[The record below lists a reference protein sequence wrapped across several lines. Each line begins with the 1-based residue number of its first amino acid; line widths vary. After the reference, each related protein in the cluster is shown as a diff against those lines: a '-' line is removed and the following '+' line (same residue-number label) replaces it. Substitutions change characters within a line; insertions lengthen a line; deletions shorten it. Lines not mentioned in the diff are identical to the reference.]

1 MILDAHCHL
10 GRDCVY
16 DFEVTEELLLRTF
29 SENGIDGGIVQPCIT
44 RPYLADARE
53 AHDRIRPPLP
63 RPSGA
68 LLGHGLPQ
76 PPLHAGGLL

>member
-29 SENGIDGGIVQPCIT
+29 SENGIDGIS
-44 RPYLADARE
+44 
-53 AHDRIRPPLP
+53 HM
-63 RPSGA
+63 
-68 LLGHGLPQ
+68 
-76 PPLHAGGLL
+76 